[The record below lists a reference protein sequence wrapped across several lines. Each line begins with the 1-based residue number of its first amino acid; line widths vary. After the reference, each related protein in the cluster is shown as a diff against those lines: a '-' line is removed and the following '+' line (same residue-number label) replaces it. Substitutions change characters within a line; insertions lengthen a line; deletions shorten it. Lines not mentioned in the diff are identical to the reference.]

1 MKYYH
6 VGNGIISEEEYE
18 KLLIGQDYWM
28 ASEEMCKRGI
38 ATHVIVDGEEIRSKE
53 YFKLKGN

>member
-18 KLLIGQDYWM
+18 KLLIFQDYWM
-28 ASEEMCKRGI
+28 ASEEIR
-38 ATHVIVDGEEIRSKE
+38 AEE
-53 YFKLKGN
+53 YLKLKGN